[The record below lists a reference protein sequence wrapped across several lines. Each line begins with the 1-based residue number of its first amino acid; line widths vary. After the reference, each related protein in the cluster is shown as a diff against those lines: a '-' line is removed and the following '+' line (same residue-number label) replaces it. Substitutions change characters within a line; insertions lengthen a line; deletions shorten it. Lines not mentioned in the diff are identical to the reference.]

1 MASGAAASS
10 PMTRDVG
17 SPSPEAR
24 YAELCASFFSRGDVS
39 PSEKKGFGSSAL
51 VVDGRIF
58 AMLTRGRLVVKLPKM
73 RVDALVGAGWGERFD
88 ANRGRPMKEWLMV
101 NSGHEKEWPL
111 LAQEALAFVASG
123 RKG

>member
-1 MASGAAASS
+1 MTGDASS
-10 PMTRDVG
+10 
-17 SPSPEAR
+17 SSPEAR

-101 NSGHEKEWPL
+101 NSGHEEEWPS

-123 RKG
+123 HKG